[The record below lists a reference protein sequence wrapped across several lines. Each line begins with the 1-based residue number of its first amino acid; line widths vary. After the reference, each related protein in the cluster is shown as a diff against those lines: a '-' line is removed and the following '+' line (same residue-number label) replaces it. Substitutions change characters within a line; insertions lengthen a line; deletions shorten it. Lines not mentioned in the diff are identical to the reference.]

1 MLFHCMDFGSHAH
14 WDDLQ
19 DHIGDVLEMRGYMFW
34 SLEMGGY
41 LDVSD
46 LTMILRIMWVGSGHQ
61 ASFIST

>member
-1 MLFHCMDFGSHAH
+1 MDFGSHAH
-14 WDDLQ
+14 WDGLQ

-46 LTMILRIMWVGSGHQ
+46 LTMILRIIWVGSGLHQ